1 MKKRKLNS
9 KNPRYSKKKEKEWI
23 RILKKETDKFK
34 IYFLWEKEHTD

>member
-9 KNPRYSKKKEKEWI
+9 KIPRYSKKKEKEWI

-34 IYFLWEKEHTD
+34 LYFLWEKKHTD

>member
-9 KNPRYSKKKEKEWI
+9 KNPIYSKKKEKEWI

-34 IYFLWEKEHTD
+34 LYFLWEKKHTD

>member
-34 IYFLWEKEHTD
+34 LYFLWEKKH